1 MSQLHNLSIES
12 EDKSS
17 GALIKGVA
25 LATVTN
31 ISELS
36 TGKVKIK
43 FQWRKKSDGTNDEI
57 LARIV
62 TPIKGTPPQIEVHDV
77 VLVAFEQDNF
87 EYPFVIGFIY
97 PNLKDTEA

>member
-1 MSQLHNLSIES
+1 MIQLHNLSIQS

-17 GALIKGVA
+17 GALSQGVA

-31 ISELS
+31 IDNLDK
-36 TGKVKIK
+36 GKVKIK
-43 FQWRKKSDGTNDEI
+43 FQFRDNNDDI
-57 LARIV
+57 SARVV
-62 TPIKGTPPQIEVHDV
+62 TPTKDTPPPIEEHDL

-97 PNLKDTEA
+97 PNLKDTET

>member
-1 MSQLHNLSIES
+1 MSKFKLYNFSSIQS

-17 GALIKGVA
+17 GALFPGVA

-31 ISELS
+31 IDQLDN
-36 TGKVKIK
+36 GQVKIK
-43 FQWRKKSDGTNDEI
+43 FHWRKDEI
-57 LARIV
+57 DAQVV
-62 TPIKGTPPQIEVHDV
+62 TPTKDTPPPIEVHDV

-97 PNLKDTEA
+97 PNIKDRET